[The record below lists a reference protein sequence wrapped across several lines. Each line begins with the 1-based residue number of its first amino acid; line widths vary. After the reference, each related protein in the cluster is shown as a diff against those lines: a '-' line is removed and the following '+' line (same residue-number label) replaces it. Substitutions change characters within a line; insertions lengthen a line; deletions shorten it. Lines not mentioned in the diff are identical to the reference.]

1 MRTVPA
7 KILAEKLEQRP
18 VMLKAAGQNPALLAI
33 GIGGSSSSMADAV
46 LQVKRLL
53 VLLPGY
59 AAPADSEPF
68 ADASIAGNVL
78 ARLLAKLRQPA
89 ARDYVR
95 FYRDFYANPRSPAYM
110 LQCAHALFEGGG
122 PQHRTLV
129 LGPNLDLE
137 ADATEWASEIRHSEY
152 KLPQSSRDLA
162 ALARE
167 YDAVLLLHSDAL
179 GLGLGTLEQAL
190 DSALPE
196 KVFVL
201 NGRRRLYRLDTTMQ
215 RRLRRRRVLAE
226 TRIVESVLA
235 QLVPVAGWVLAGF
248 DRLMGNT
255 N

>member
-33 GIGGSSSSMADAV
+33 RIGGSSSSMADAV

-59 AAPADSEPF
+59 AAPTNSEPF
-68 ADASIAGNVL
+68 ADATIAGNVL
-78 ARLLAKLRQPA
+78 ARLLAKLRRPA

-95 FYRDFYANPRSPAYM
+95 FYRDFYANPRSPTYM
-110 LQCAHALFEGGG
+110 LQCTHALFESGG

-137 ADATEWASEIRHSEY
+137 ADATGWASEIRHSEY

-179 GLGLGTLEQAL
+179 GLGLGTLEHAL
-190 DSALPE
+190 DAAVPE

-235 QLVPVAGWVLAGF
+235 QLVPVAGWVLASF